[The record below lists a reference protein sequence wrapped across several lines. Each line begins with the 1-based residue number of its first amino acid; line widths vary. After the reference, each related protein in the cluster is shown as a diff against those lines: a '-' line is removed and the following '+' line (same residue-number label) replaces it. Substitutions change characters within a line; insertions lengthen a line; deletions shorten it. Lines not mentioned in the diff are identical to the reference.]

1 MAGSK
6 PVYLSDTAI
15 ADLDGLHPGDQDSVR
30 RVLDFLG
37 DTGWRNNNKEDL
49 FWYDHNTG
57 LPAWAVRVGRTF
69 VEFIET
75 TDEVQVAHVSILSQ
89 FRPPVRPLWGPNS

>member
-1 MAGSK
+1 MVGSK
-6 PVYLSDTAI
+6 PVFLSDTAVEN
-15 ADLDGLHPGDQDSVR
+15 LNSLHPGDQEMVR
-30 RVLDFLG
+30 RVLDLL
-37 DTGWRNNNKEDL
+37 DNIRWRNNNKYDL

-57 LPAWAVRVGRTF
+57 LPAWAVSIGRTF

-75 TDEVQVAHVSILSQ
+75 EDEVQVAHVAILSR